1 MSIYPYV
8 SSSLKIS
15 DQRLNI
21 YQLFDVDFYIKKG
34 DSEKSEK
41 MLNKTEKAFVLE
53 LNGSIQS
60 GMRNLLLE
68 DDDPMDKKM
77 HLSDGKTDQGG
88 ASVKWRKLTKKE
100 ASVRKH
106 VKIARQSETL
116 LVY

>member
-34 DSEKSEK
+34 D
-41 MLNKTEKAFVLE
+41 TFVLE

-68 DDDPMDKKM
+68 DDDPMD
-77 HLSDGKTDQGG
+77 
-88 ASVKWRKLTKKE
+88 
-100 ASVRKH
+100 VRMTR
-106 VKIARQSETL
+106 I
-116 LVY
+116 